1 MRNSSSSATGL
12 GDFAIFGLFTALS
25 IIVGI
30 FVVTVLMVITSPVV
44 AIFPVDSGA
53 QEIVLGISLMWGVV
67 AGCVTAVFTIGSYRR
82 IHVGAQMETLNDAE
96 SVPLEMI
103 GRPIGARRPANDRR
117 TRAPARKRAAA
128 AVYEDDEDELL
139 LVEEQEA
146 PRRRAGGQRYRRA

>member
-1 MRNSSSSATGL
+1 MRNTSSSATGL

-25 IIVGI
+25 IMVGV
-30 FVVTVLMVITSPVV
+30 FVVTVLMVIASPVV

-82 IHVGAQMETLNDAE
+82 IHVGAQIETINEAE

-103 GRPIGARRPANDRR
+103 GRPIGARRAANDRR
-117 TRAPARKRAAA
+117 TRVPARAHAAA
-128 AVYEDDEDELL
+128 AVYEDDEDELV
-139 LVEEQEA
+139 LVEEEA
-146 PRRRAGGQRYRRA
+146 PRRRAGAQRYRRA